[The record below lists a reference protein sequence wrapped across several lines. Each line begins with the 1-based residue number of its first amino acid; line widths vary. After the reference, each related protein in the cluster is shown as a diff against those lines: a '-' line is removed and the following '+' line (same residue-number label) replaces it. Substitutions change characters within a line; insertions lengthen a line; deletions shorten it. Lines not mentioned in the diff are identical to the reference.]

1 MNEEDNVPDILK
13 KLFSQLDSLDK
24 ALKECLW
31 KDEESEEISSKCFSD
46 LWDWI
51 YHGRDEGDSGI
62 GGSDSGIG
70 GSNSGIGRRNSEIG
84 VIPGFGGYN
93 CKKIILVLNIP
104 DLLKTYPYRRFIG
117 HFLFEMIEHPI
128 HKTSMNSATSIDF
141 LYQRF
146 MLELTKYYIDK
157 CKEEEKQIYIVFYS
171 TAWNSK
177 LWIEYERYFR
187 DHKSYLRMVD
197 SKETILRV

>member
-13 KLFSQLDSLDK
+13 KLFDNLDSLDK
-24 ALKECLW
+24 ALKDCLW
-31 KDEESEEISSKCFSD
+31 KNEESKDLSSNCFSD
-46 LWDWI
+46 LWDRI
-51 YHGRDEGDSGI
+51 YRGI

-70 GSNSGIGRRNSEIG
+70 
-84 VIPGFGGYN
+84 VIPGHGSHN

-104 DLLKTYPYRRFIG
+104 DLLKTNP
-117 HFLFEMIEHPI
+117 HTSFLEYFLAEMIFQFKP
-128 HKTSMNSATSIDF
+128 MDSATSIDF

-157 CKEEEKQIYIVFYS
+157 CKEEEKYIYIVYYS

-187 DHKSYLRMVD
+187 DQKNYLRMVD
-197 SKETILRV
+197 SKETILKV